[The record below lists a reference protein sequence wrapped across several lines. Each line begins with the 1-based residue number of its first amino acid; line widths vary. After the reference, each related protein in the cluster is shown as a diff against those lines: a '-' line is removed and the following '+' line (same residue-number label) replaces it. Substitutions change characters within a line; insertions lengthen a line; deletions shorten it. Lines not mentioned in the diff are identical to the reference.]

1 MRILVAGA
9 KGRMGSM
16 ACEAITQTRDLTLVA
31 RCGREDSLV
40 QCIAETKPDVMLDLT
55 LPDCVFD
62 NVKTALECGVPCVVG
77 TSGLSVDEVA
87 ELGRLCAKTNVQVL
101 IVPNFSIAAVLMM
114 RFSAVAARYLSD
126 IEIVEC
132 HHDKKVDRPS
142 GTAAHTQQ
150 ALAQVTQQEESTI
163 PIYSVRMPSLFAHQA
178 VIFYGQAERLTIK
191 HDANDRQSMMPGVL
205 QACRG
210 VLGLNGMHIG
220 LESVLTL

>member
-1 MRILVAGA
+1 M
-9 KGRMGSM
+9 
-16 ACEAITQTRDLTLVA
+16 
-31 RCGREDSLV
+31 
-40 QCIAETKPDVMLDLT
+40 
-55 LPDCVFD
+55 
-62 NVKTALECGVPCVVG
+62 
-77 TSGLSVDEVA
+77 
-87 ELGRLCAKTNVQVL
+87 
-101 IVPNFSIAAVLMM
+101 
-114 RFSAVAARYLSD
+114 
-126 IEIVEC
+126 
-132 HHDKKVDRPS
+132 DRPS